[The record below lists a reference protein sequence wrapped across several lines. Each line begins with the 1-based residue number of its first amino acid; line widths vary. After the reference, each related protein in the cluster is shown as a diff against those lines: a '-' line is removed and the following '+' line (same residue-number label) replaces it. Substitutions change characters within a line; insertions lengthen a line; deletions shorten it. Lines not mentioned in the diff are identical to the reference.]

1 MNGILNQVFDLNDEN
16 IQKDLE
22 IILRHIPSYLDIAM
36 MNTMVLVG
44 ESKMGRTTKKIT
56 CKNILALIQF
66 S

>member
-44 ESKMGRTTKKIT
+44 ESKMGRTAKKIT
-56 CKNILALIQF
+56 CKNILALI
-66 S
+66 